1 MVICL
6 AAGTGRPATNIP
18 PNCPAIITRRIRNL
32 QLWKKPETLFFQVIR
47 NEGLRESL
55 REVRG

>member
-1 MVICL
+1 MVICI

-47 NEGLRESL
+47 NEGAARITA
-55 REVRG
+55 